1 MKAILSN
8 QNSKNITVGGIGTSN
23 TLIALVGAATDA
35 NTPTTLVK
43 RNASGNFSA
52 GTITAE
58 LNGNS
63 TTTTKLSTA
72 RTISITGDIYYT
84 SPLFDGSND
93 VTAEARLA
101 TVNNSPG
108 SYGSASSIP
117 VITVNSKGLITAIS
131 AANLNASS
139 GFTLSL
145 SASTGIGSVGLLN
158 ETLSFIGDTNI
169 RTSVSGSTVTLIT
182 NSTPSFNTI
191 TSTVA
196 TGTPPFIVSSTTPVN
211 NLSIG
216 GNAATVTNGIYTTDV
231 ATVTNTMLAGNIDN
245 DKLSNSS
252 ITIGSTAISLGSTST
267 TLTGLTSVT
276 STTFVGA
283 LTGNATNI
291 TAESNSTI
299 KTLSALSL
307 PYSQLS
313 SAPTIGDG
321 ALTISAVAAAATNNT
336 VTLAL
341 SGAYSAN
348 TSTSRSLDLK
358 VGPALTNLV
367 ALMTTAGVGFIK
379 RGATA
384 DTYTID
390 TNAYLTANSS
400 LDANNITTGIINV
413 ARLPTNIAGRFLLM
427 GA

>member
-8 QNSKNITVGGIGTSN
+8 QNSKNITIGGIGTSN

-43 RNASGNFSA
+43 RNAFGNFSA
-52 GTITAE
+52 GTITAK

-63 TTTTKLSTA
+63 ATTTKLVTA

-84 SPLFDGSND
+84 SPAFDGSNN
-93 VTAEARLA
+93 VTALA
-101 TVNNSPG
+101 QLPIVNDNPG

-117 VITVNSKGLITAIS
+117 VLTVNSKGLVTSIS
-131 AANLNASS
+131 SINISSSS
-139 GFTLSL
+139 GLTLSI
-145 SASTGIGSVGLLN
+145 SGNSGIGSISLLN
-158 ETLSFIGDTNI
+158 QILNFNGDNNI
-169 RTSVSGSTVTLIT
+169 STSVSDNAVNLIVS
-182 NSTPSFNTI
+182 STPSFSTI
-191 TSTVA
+191 RSTIA
-196 TGTPPFIVSSTTPVN
+196 TGTAPFIVTSTTPVA

-216 GNAATVTNGIYTTDV
+216 
-231 ATVTNTMLAGNIDN
+231 
-245 DKLSNSS
+245 
-252 ITIGSTAISLGSTST
+252 
-267 TLTGLTSVT
+267 
-276 STTFVGA
+276 
-283 LTGNATNI
+283 GNATNI